1 MTASVPTGP
10 IEKEPIEVIR
20 GKTGKQLGFLL
31 DDALRGIEL
40 GSYDRLIIEWL
51 KGWDQGTVVNRGQPD
66 HPSPCSRGRGGQRSH
81 LLLRL

>member
-31 DDALRGIEL
+31 DDALRGSSWAATT
-40 GSYDRLIIEWL
+40 GSSSSGSRAGI
-51 KGWDQGTVVNRGQPD
+51 RA
-66 HPSPCSRGRGGQRSH
+66 PS
-81 LLLRL
+81 